1 MSQALESVRREILEK
16 SQKQEKQIKEQGEI
30 IAAQEVRI
38 AQMDERVLKL
48 ELAADQQ
55 NPTNEDVNRTTG
67 SIAKDSGNTRT
78 IQYCHQLKNT
88 QVLQLAPFHKR
99 RTSSSSQ
106 VVIEPPAPESP

>member
-1 MSQALESVRREILEK
+1 MSQALKSFRREILEK

-55 NPTNEDVNRTTG
+55 NLTNQDVNRTTG
-67 SIAKDSGNTRT
+67 IIAKDSGNNTT
-78 IQYCHQLKNT
+78 IQL
-88 QVLQLAPFHKR
+88 L
-99 RTSSSSQ
+99 SS
-106 VVIEPPAPESP
+106 V